1 LKLFRFIPIG
11 TRGGWKYVR
20 IQLVS
25 AGLFFFFL
33 IVGAELRQI
42 GHEHSGYS
50 SQSLYQAWEHSS
62 NSLAIF
68 FSNATRPEE
77 PTRGNVFH
85 PPLVP
90 IGINLNNFKQ
100 IVISSPKIYPGNEN
114 LPLLTSCTF
123 SQPLCQYVLLRGLR
137 AHITDTMSY
146 NCSFET
152 AAR

>member
-1 LKLFRFIPIG
+1 MFSYYIRWLSK
-11 TRGGWKYVR
+11 WKYVR

-68 FSNATRPEE
+68 FLMPQGQKSLLEAM
-77 PTRGNVFH
+77 FSI
-85 PPLVP
+85 PLVP